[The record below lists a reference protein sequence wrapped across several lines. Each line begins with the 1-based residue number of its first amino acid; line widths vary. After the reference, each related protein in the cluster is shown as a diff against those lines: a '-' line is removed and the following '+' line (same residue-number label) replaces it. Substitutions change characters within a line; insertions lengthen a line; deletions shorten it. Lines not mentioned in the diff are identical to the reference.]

1 MKKNI
6 LLLINGFGVE
16 RADSYNIYS
25 GELMPNMDRLTKERV
40 FASIPNNYLDYVSAY
55 RNFSMGINEPLTY
68 SVIENNINN
77 ETLNNELL
85 NNIANEVNNLN
96 SRLQIICYWDS
107 TSTIDH
113 LVAYLRTIQTLTKAK
128 IYLHIILCQ
137 KSLNDYKDIDRGFQ
151 ILNYELGP
159 NVKLGV
165 VVGENYIKSMLGM
178 KEYVKCIITEAGE
191 KWKDLDKKVQVL
203 IQTKTKPF
211 DTRTFSVNMDYKFEE
226 NDQVLFFNYSNVE
239 IDRFLQELNEQKYR
253 TLNLDTI
260 KYYSLFPL
268 KCTLKQV
275 PFMYNYAVSS
285 NYMLNS
291 IKSINAKC
299 IVMDKKENCANINY
313 YFTGQR
319 NIIDEDLKF
328 LPTDDGF
335 IYDPNKMLEV
345 VKSCNKDLIII
356 NYEINTCKTI
366 EEIKERL
373 TKIDAIIGV
382 LDTYIRENHYSMFIT
397 SLYGLQVDL
406 YNQKQELCK
415 VNFSGKVPLIIDDE
429 VINLAQFTVSEG
441 SLYDLANSIYQNIN
455 NDYKITGL
463 IKRKSSLLSF
473 LYKKPKEE
481 KK

>member
-1 MKKNI
+1 M
-6 LLLINGFGVE
+6 LI
-16 RADSYNIYS
+16 Y
-25 GELMPNMDRLTKERV
+25 
-40 FASIPNNYLDYVSAY
+40 
-55 RNFSMGINEPLTY
+55 
-68 SVIENNINN
+68 
-77 ETLNNELL
+77 
-85 NNIANEVNNLN
+85 
-96 SRLQIICYWDS
+96 
-107 TSTIDH
+107 
-113 LVAYLRTIQTLTKAK
+113 
-128 IYLHIILCQ
+128 
-137 KSLNDYKDIDRGFQ
+137 
-151 ILNYELGP
+151 
-159 NVKLGV
+159 
-165 VVGENYIKSMLGM
+165 
-178 KEYVKCIITEAGE
+178 
-191 KWKDLDKKVQVL
+191 
-203 IQTKTKPF
+203 
-211 DTRTFSVNMDYKFEE
+211 
-226 NDQVLFFNYSNVE
+226 
-239 IDRFLQELNEQKYR
+239 
-253 TLNLDTI
+253 
-260 KYYSLFPL
+260 
-268 KCTLKQV
+268 
-275 PFMYNYAVSS
+275 
-285 NYMLNS
+285 
-291 IKSINAKC
+291 
-299 IVMDKKENCANINY
+299 Y

-373 TKIDAIIGV
+373 TKIDAVIGV

-397 SLYGLQVDL
+397 SLYGLQVNL

>member
-1 MKKNI
+1 MKRNI

-16 RADSYNIYS
+16 KADSYNIYS

-40 FASIPNNYLDYVSAY
+40 FVSIPNNYLDYISAY

-68 SVIENNINN
+68 SLIENNISN
-77 ETLNNELL
+77 ENLNNELL
-85 NNIANEVNNLN
+85 NNIIDNVNNLN
-96 SRLQIICYWDS
+96 SRLHIICYWDS
-107 TSTIDH
+107 SSTIDH
-113 LVAYLRTIQTLTKAK
+113 LVAYLRFIQNKTNAK
-128 IYLHIILCQ
+128 IYVHIILCQ
-137 KSLNDYKDIDRGFQ
+137 QSINDYKNIDRGFQ
-151 ILNYELGP
+151 ILSYELGS
-159 NVKLGV
+159 NIKLGV
-165 VVGENYIKSMLGM
+165 VVGENYINNILGM
-178 KEYVKCIITEAGE
+178 KEYIKCIMTEAGE

-203 IQTKTKPF
+203 TQTKTKPR
-211 DTRTFSVNMDYKFEE
+211 DTRTFSVNNDYKFEE
-226 NDQVLFFNYSNVE
+226 NDQVLLFNYASVNLTPF
-239 IDRFLQELNEQKYR
+239 INELYLQKYR

-260 KYYSLFPL
+260 KFYSLFPL
-268 KCTLKQV
+268 KCENRQI
-275 PFMYNYAVSS
+275 PFMFNFAVSS

-299 IVMDKKENCANINY
+299 IVMDKKDNCANINY
-313 YFTGQR
+313 YLTGLR
-319 NIIDEDLKF
+319 NIIDNDLKY

-345 VKSCNKDLIII
+345 IKSLNNELIII

-366 EEIKERL
+366 EEIKDRL
-373 TKIDAIIGV
+373 SKIDAVIGV
-382 LDTYIRENHYSMFIT
+382 LDNYIRENHYSMFIT

-415 VNFSGKVPLIIDDE
+415 VNFSGRVPLIIDDE

-463 IKRKSSLLSF
+463 IKRKSSFFSF
-473 LYKKPKEE
+473 LYKKPKED

>member
-1 MKKNI
+1 MKRNI

-16 RADSYNIYS
+16 KADSYNIYS

-40 FASIPNNYLDYVSAY
+40 FVSIPNNYLDYISAY

-77 ETLNNELL
+77 ETLTNDLL
-85 NNIANEVNNLN
+85 TNITTTVNNLN
-96 SRLQIICYWDS
+96 SRLHIICYWDS
-107 TSTIDH
+107 ASTVDH
-113 LVAYLRTIQTLTKAK
+113 LVAYLRTIQSQTQAK
-128 IYLHIILCQ
+128 IFIHIILCQ

-151 ILNYELGP
+151 ILSYELGA

-165 VVGENYIKSMLGM
+165 IAGENNIANMTGM
-178 KEYVKCIITEAGE
+178 KEYVKCMLTEAGE

-203 IQTKTKPF
+203 SQTKTKPF
-211 DTRTFSVNMDYKFEE
+211 DTRTFSVNLDYKFEE
-226 NDQVLFFNYSNVE
+226 NDQVIIFNYASINLDSF
-239 IDRFLQELNEQKYR
+239 IQELYIQKYR

-260 KYYSLFPL
+260 KFYSLFPL
-268 KCTLKQV
+268 KCEKIQV

-299 IVMDKKENCANINY
+299 IVMDKKDNCPNINY
-313 YFTGQR
+313 YLTGLR
-319 NIIDEDLKF
+319 NVIDEDLKY

-335 IYDPNKMLEV
+335 IYDPNKMLEI
-345 VKSCNKDLIII
+345 VKSLNNELIII
-356 NYEINTCKTI
+356 NYEISSCKTI
-366 EEIKERL
+366 EEIKDRL
-373 TKIDAIIGV
+373 SKIDAVIGV
-382 LDTYIRENHYSMFIT
+382 LDNYIRENHYSMFIT

-415 VNFSGKVPLIIDDE
+415 VNFSGKVPLVIDDE

-463 IKRKSSLLSF
+463 IKRKSSLFSF
-473 LYKKPKEE
+473 LYKKPKED